1 MIWNG
6 ISLFNNLFLLF
17 ATVSLVIQ
25 VFVVSL
31 LAYGYWLKRKS
42 KFERHGRVMVCAVA
56 VHLAMIFSFMIPT
69 LILAIIPVFVVPHVS
84 GLISVVAL
92 IHAPLGAVAVSLG
105 LWLAFSWRSSGTASC
120 FKRKRYML
128 ATITVWL
135 AGLSLGIILYTV
147 LYWTVLMS

>member
-1 MIWNG
+1 M
-6 ISLFNNLFLLF
+6 SLFNNLFLLF
-17 ATVSLVIQ
+17 ATLSLV
-25 VFVVSL
+25 
-31 LAYGYWLKRKS
+31 
-42 KFERHGRVMVCAVA
+42 
-56 VHLAMIFSFMIPT
+56 
-69 LILAIIPVFVVPHVS
+69 IPVFVVPHVS

-135 AGLSLGIILYTV
+135 AGLSLGIILYAV